1 MGWYGNLCMLL
12 AVLMFHLHGFN
23 PLSFRMV
30 AFLGGLGLLAVVVGV
45 VESTT
50 ARFRMNKVPQFL
62 VAGVLA
68 SAFAFLLLLV

>member
-1 MGWYGNLCMLL
+1 MDPLLPVLSKGWLNGL
-12 AVLMFHLHGFN
+12 
-23 PLSFRMV
+23 
-30 AFLGGLGLLAVVVGV
+30 AFLGGLGLLAVVVGL
-45 VESTT
+45 VESTA